1 VKFSPVVRAL
11 TAAVAAWRKAGHR
24 TVVFAVALT
33 VMAGLS
39 IGQIR
44 AAGLLDRW
52 WDDITGKDAKPG
64 ARAAPAPVPAA
75 PARVA
80 PPAAPTAVPPNSG
93 MSQSA
98 PPPPAAAAQAQFP
111 GQPPPTIPVVQ
122 PKIQTVSDYLEITGN
137 AAAVNQVKLI
147 ARVVGFLD
155 QLHFA
160 DGQLVRKGDL
170 LVTIQQDQ
178 YKAQLQQ
185 AQAQLQAQQAA
196 LLYAKTEVVRYTAL
210 LKKDAAT
217 QVDVDHWN
225 YERQSAE
232 ANILGAQAQVALAQ
246 LNMSYTEI
254 RAPFDGLMGKHL
266 IDPGNVVGGNGQ
278 EAALVDIVQ
287 LDPIYVVA
295 NISTQQALQIR
306 ANLDQRRLTLDDLHR
321 IPIEAALSD
330 ETGFPHRGTIEYVAP
345 AIDQATGTLL
355 VRGILPNPDH
365 TLLPGVFVKIR
376 LPMGKVVQ
384 SALLV
389 PDRALQ
395 EDQGGRYLLVLNA
408 DNVVQQRY
416 VQLGELI
423 GDLRVITSGLAQGD
437 RVVTGE
443 LWRATPGT
451 KVTPQLTTIGG

>member
-1 VKFSPVVRAL
+1 MRPLATVGRKVGNRA
-11 TAAVAAWRKAGHR
+11 
-24 TVVFAVALT
+24 VVFAVLLT
-33 VMAGLS
+33 VMGGLS

-44 AAGLLDRW
+44 AAGFLDRW
-52 WDDITGKDAKPG
+52 WDDLTGREAKPG
-64 ARAAPAPVPAA
+64 AMAAPAPVPAA
-75 PARVA
+75 PARAA
-80 PPAAPTAVPPNSG
+80 PPTAPAAVQPSSG
-93 MSQSA
+93 TSHPAQSQSA
-98 PPPPAAAAQAQFP
+98 PPPPAAAEQAQFP
-111 GQPPPTIPVVQ
+111 GQAPPTIPVVQ
-122 PKIQTVSDYLEITGN
+122 PKVRTVSDYLEITGN

-147 ARVVGFLD
+147 ARVVGFLE

-160 DGQLVRKGDL
+160 DGALVRKGDL

-232 ANILGAQAQVALAQ
+232 ANILAAQAQVAIAQ
-246 LNMSYTEI
+246 LNLSYTEI
-254 RAPFDGLMGKHL
+254 RAPFDGQMGKHL
-266 IDPGNVVGGNGQ
+266 VDPGNVVGGNGQ

-306 ANLDQRRLTLDDLHR
+306 ANLDQRRLTLDEVHR

-355 VRGILPNPDH
+355 VRGILANPDR

-423 GDLRVITSGLAQGD
+423 GDLRVITSGLAPGD

-443 LWRATPGT
+443 LWRAAPGT